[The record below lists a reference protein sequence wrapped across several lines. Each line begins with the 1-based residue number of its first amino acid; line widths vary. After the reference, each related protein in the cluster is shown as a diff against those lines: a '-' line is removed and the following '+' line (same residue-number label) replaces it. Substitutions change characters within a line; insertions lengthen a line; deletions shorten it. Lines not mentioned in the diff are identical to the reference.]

1 MDNLNPQRI
10 TKPLPHDP
18 FGMLLVGRNWEGG
31 SEYRYGFNTQ
41 EQDDEVYGN
50 GNLNSAIFWE
60 YDTRLG
66 RRWNVDP
73 KVNLSISSF
82 ACFSNSPISVSDIY
96 GDTTY
101 RFNTSGIYL
110 GVDGLEVNGL
120 WGTIGIFKTTEKG
133 NQYWLGDR
141 YFKFNDPKIDIFQL
155 ESMKVGDKE
164 ITLISDKEINS
175 IMKQTDIHWRWLAS
189 RINFA
194 ATESGRDERGS
205 GKMDYGLKLGG
216 KPGGGKNEGN
226 GNFILYESSNTSYNA
241 MDAGQF
247 LWGQAMK
254 RLGFDYSSALA
265 GSQINEKLGDS
276 EADQRAIKSGYF
288 KKVDTTSEKYFKL

>member
-164 ITLISDKEINS
+164 ITLISDKEIEILEAIRN
-175 IMKQTDIHWRWLAS
+175 KEV
-189 RINFA
+189 
-194 ATESGRDERGS
+194 TEITIKKDN
-205 GKMDYGLKLGG
+205 D
-216 KPGGGKNEGN
+216 
-226 GNFILYESSNTSYNA
+226 
-241 MDAGQF
+241 
-247 LWGQAMK
+247 
-254 RLGFDYSSALA
+254 
-265 GSQINEKLGDS
+265 EKLVFTTTKRS
-276 EADQRAIKSGYF
+276 ELKYENIETLKRILRMNEFDDVRVVLRNNKHIYLENKTR
-288 KKVDTTSEKYFKL
+288 KKL